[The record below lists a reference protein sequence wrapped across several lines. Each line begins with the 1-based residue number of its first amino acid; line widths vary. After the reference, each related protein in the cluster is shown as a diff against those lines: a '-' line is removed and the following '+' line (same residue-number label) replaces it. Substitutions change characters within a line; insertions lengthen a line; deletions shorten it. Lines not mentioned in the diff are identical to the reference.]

1 MMKGKNLSLQ
11 IRELITGIVNDY
23 SFLNLSESDIDDIIN
38 NSIESVSSEYK
49 NSDTSLD
56 RLFSEIFISYFD
68 EKVGFLLRSDGCEK
82 IIQGFINDKLVVSK
96 RYVDVIK
103 QLIKLEKFFE
113 KYECKYDLSMLVSLI
128 SKDIKLSV
136 LLDVIFKEKHNYIVS
151 DNCLEFTDSD
161 LIINLMNAYCLVN
174 KIEIKRMEN
183 QDSDKFED
191 ANYYDDSF
199 KMFFEE
205 LKNYPRLTIEEERMA
220 FEKLALGSNSARDR
234 IFTGNLRLVAYVAKK
249 YIGCGIEF
257 LDLVQEGGIGLLN
270 AIDKFDLSKNCKFST
285 FATPAI
291 ERSIINAIYK
301 YGREIKLPIRLAK
314 KVNEFNKVQKEL
326 TVVLGRIPKIEEIAN
341 KMRISDIE
349 AKELYDYSRQAN
361 LISLNDLICADDD
374 TVVEFGETIAS
385 EFDLET
391 CALASVRRIEALQL
405 VDSIIT
411 DKIDKEVILRI
422 FGFYGKEESLESI
435 GKDLGISKLKVK
447 DIESRTIRTMR
458 NRLVRFR

>member
-1 MMKGKNLSLQ
+1 M
-11 IRELITGIVNDY
+11 
-23 SFLNLSESDIDDIIN
+23 
-38 NSIESVSSEYK
+38 
-49 NSDTSLD
+49 
-56 RLFSEIFISYFD
+56 
-68 EKVGFLLRSDGCEK
+68 
-82 IIQGFINDKLVVSK
+82 VSK

-113 KYECKYDLSMLVSLI
+113 KYECKYDLSVLVSLI

-136 LLDVIFKEKHNYIVS
+136 LLDVIFKEKHNYIAS

-191 ANYYDDSF
+191 VNYYDDSF

-220 FEKLALGSNSARDR
+220 FEKLALGSNSARDK

-314 KVNEFNKVQKEL
+314 K
-326 TVVLGRIPKIEEIAN
+326 
-341 KMRISDIE
+341 S
-349 AKELYDYSRQAN
+349 
-361 LISLNDLICADDD
+361 
-374 TVVEFGETIAS
+374 
-385 EFDLET
+385 
-391 CALASVRRIEALQL
+391 
-405 VDSIIT
+405 
-411 DKIDKEVILRI
+411 
-422 FGFYGKEESLESI
+422 
-435 GKDLGISKLKVK
+435 
-447 DIESRTIRTMR
+447 
-458 NRLVRFR
+458 

>member
-1 MMKGKNLSLQ
+1 MKGKNLSLQ
-11 IRELITGIVNDY
+11 IRELITKIVNDY
-23 SFLNLSESDIDDIIN
+23 SFLDLSEEDIDDIIN
-38 NSIESVSSEYK
+38 NIIEKISSEYK
-49 NSDTSLD
+49 NSGKSLD

-68 EKVGFLLRSDGCEK
+68 EKVESLLRSDDCEK
-82 IIQGFINDKLVVSK
+82 IIQCFIKDKLVVSK
-96 RYVDVIK
+96 RYSDVIK

-136 LLDVIFKEKHNYIVS
+136 LLDVIFKEKYNYIVS

-191 ANYYDDSF
+191 VNYYDDSF

>member
-1 MMKGKNLSLQ
+1 MKGKNLSLQ
-11 IRELITGIVNDY
+11 IRELITKIVNDY
-23 SFLNLSESDIDDIIN
+23 SFLDLSEEDIDDIIN
-38 NSIESVSSEYK
+38 NIIEKISSEYK
-49 NSDTSLD
+49 NSGKSLD

-68 EKVGFLLRSDGCEK
+68 EKVESLLRSDDCEK
-82 IIQGFINDKLVVSK
+82 IIQCFIKDKLVVSK
-96 RYVDVIK
+96 RYSDVIK

-113 KYECKYDLSMLVSLI
+113 KYEFKYDPSMLVSLI

-151 DNCLEFTDSD
+151 NNFLEFTDSD

-174 KIEIKRMEN
+174 KIEMKRMEN
-183 QDSDKFED
+183 QDLYKFED
-191 ANYYDDSF
+191 VNYYDDSF